1 MTLNY
6 FQKIKP
12 DAVII
17 DGFGNNYAITHFTV
31 RARGVIPCSPRLLR
45 INDYLEP
52 CDDGSLLARIG
63 SMGNAIAQIDDLPE
77 NVIFQRA

>member
-17 DGFGNNYAITHFTV
+17 DGFGNNYAITHFTI
-31 RARGVIPCSPRLLR
+31 RERGVEPCPPRLVR
-45 INDYLEP
+45 INDYLAP

-63 SMGNAIAQIDDLPE
+63 SMGDEIAQTDNLPE
-77 NVIFQRA
+77 NVVFQRA